1 MLLYRLGKLS
11 MEWKNPHTS
20 NCMKVRFVACYLQIL
35 QKPLFTDTAD
45 TIFVLYFELCQLR
58 NALGIFTAKK
68 KIFVP
73 DICAIHYFVGLA
85 LLHLLVLIRPLHTT
99 SIHA

>member
-1 MLLYRLGKLS
+1 

-35 QKPLFTDTAD
+35 QKPLSTDTAD

-58 NALGIFTAKK
+58 NALGISTAKK
-68 KIFVP
+68 KIFVS
-73 DICAIHYFVGLA
+73 DICAIHSSIQFELGVRR
-85 LLHLLVLIRPLHTT
+85 VFT
-99 SIHA
+99 SGPETDS